1 MRHRVLSIVLTAA
14 LCCTT
19 ASAGQQAR
27 PSGAAP
33 EPQNPTFKLQV
44 EVVEMDV
51 RVTDARGNF
60 VRNLTKDDFQIFE
73 DGKEQTVTTFSLV
86 DIPIEP
92 SSQPVSRSF
101 PIEPD
106 VQSNERRVDGRAYV
120 MLLDD
125 LNTHPDRTART
136 KNAARRFIERH
147 LGANDLMAIVFTQA
161 SAPTQEFTSNKR
173 LLLSAVDTFVGQ
185 EIPERTLPQPIGPCI
200 GGPCAP
206 TFTAAGGREF
216 FSNGRQVMR
225 GLSTVAAWLDGI
237 TGRKKAVVL
246 ISDGF
251 PYALDQLVLD
261 TRPGIGRM
269 NLSVYAVDTNQG
281 AVQRATDQLTLLTAN
296 AGGFVVMDNNDIGRG
311 FDRIVA
317 ENSIYYQ
324 MAYYPVHPRD
334 GKFHAIDVRV
344 KRSGVKVQARRGY
357 TAPKGD
363 APAAA
368 VTTAA
373 RASSPTL
380 EALNSPI
387 PLSDL
392 RMRVVATPFRAAAQA
407 SVVVGIE
414 LVGGDLPLDAA
425 GPVEISYLAVDAKG
439 DEHGLRTDRLTMKFE
454 AAMRTRA
461 EQSGVRVLKG
471 MDLPPGRYRL
481 HVAAH
486 DLVRNRSGSL
496 IHDLEVP
503 EFGKTN
509 FAVSGVALISK
520 SGAAMITAHAD
531 EQIRSMLPGPP
542 SATRTFR
549 RDDEISVFAEVYDD
563 GAAPPHQVEVVT
575 TVRSADGDVVFESAE
590 DHESSELQ
598 GARSAYRHT
607 TRIPLDTF
615 EPGNYSLSLEARTS
629 LDANLEV
636 ARHVPFTVTAVE
648 PAR

>member
-1 MRHRVLSIVLTAA
+1 
-14 LCCTT
+14 
-19 ASAGQQAR
+19 
-27 PSGAAP
+27 
-33 EPQNPTFKLQV
+33 
-44 EVVEMDV
+44 MDV
-51 RVTDARGNF
+51 RVTDAKGNF

-92 SSQPVSRSF
+92 SSQPVSRSV
-101 PIEPD
+101 PNEPD

-161 SAPTQEFTSNKR
+161 DAPAQEFTSNKR

-185 EIPERTLPQPIGPCI
+185 EIPERTLPQPIGPGI
-200 GGPCAP
+200 GGRVSTAP
-206 TFTAAGGREF
+206 DEPVFTAAGGREVA
-216 FSNGRQVMR
+216 SSGRQVMR
-225 GLSTVAAWLDGI
+225 GLTTVAAWLDGM

-246 ISDGF
+246 ITDGF
-251 PYALDQLVLD
+251 PYALDGP
-261 TRPGIGRM
+261 RPRYPSRDWPHEFERLRRRHEPGRRADGD
-269 NLSVYAVDTNQG
+269 LAVDDAHG
-281 AVQRATDQLTLLTAN
+281 ERRRVRRDGQRRHRPRLRQDRRREQLYYLMA
-296 AGGFVVMDNNDIGRG
+296 DN
-311 FDRIVA
+311 
-317 ENSIYYQ
+317 
-324 MAYYPVHPRD
+324 PVHPRD
-334 GKFHAIDVRV
+334 GKFHAINVRV
-344 KRSGVKVQARRGY
+344 KRNGVKVGARRGY

-363 APAAA
+363 APAAP

-380 EALNSPI
+380 AALNSPI

-414 LVGGDLPLDAA
+414 LVGGDLPLDAG

-461 EQSGVRVLKG
+461 EQSGVRVLEL

-486 DLVRNRSGSL
+486 NPVSNRSGSL

-520 SGAAMITAHAD
+520 FGAAMVTAHAD
-531 EQIRSMLPGPP
+531 DQIRSMLPGPP
-542 SATRTFR
+542 SATRTFP

-590 DHESSELQ
+590 EHESSELQ
-598 GARSAYRHT
+598 GARGAYRHT
-607 TRIPLDTF
+607 TRIPLETF